1 MKEPPEELLELYK
14 DVVAAMRNGDIEAAA
29 DAVLQASAYQG
40 MVNGNMRA
48 LELYLIGSGVI
59 EGIQDRKKMASRIAS
74 STVKLV
80 LAGKDEGPE
89 VDYAARLAD
98 AGSE

>member
-1 MKEPPEELLELYK
+1 
-14 DVVAAMRNGDIEAAA
+14 MRNGDMEAAA

-40 MVNGNMRA
+40 MVNGNMKA
-48 LELYLIGSGVI
+48 LELYLVGSGVI

-80 LAGKDEGPE
+80 TADKAEDVE
-89 VDYAARLAD
+89 VDYAARLAE